1 MGIGMAV
8 ASLLSAVVALLLL
21 WVVAYKRRSKQQ
33 ASLAANAGPNQSVVS
48 WHAGRWDADRR
59 HAYVANLGEGVAY
72 EVSVTAYDRVVGT
85 AQCVPPFRAGRLSST
100 SEVPCYVN
108 FCFDQ
113 RLAPGASRGAYGASQ
128 SAPDN
133 AVDTDRAEFLVRVS
147 WRSEHGEWF
156 SQTVGPID

>member
-33 ASLAANAGPNQSVVS
+33 ASFAANAKPNQSVVS

-72 EVSVTAYDRVVGT
+72 EVIV
-85 AQCVPPFRAGRLSST
+85 RAMINTCG
-100 SEVPCYVN
+100 
-108 FCFDQ
+108 
-113 RLAPGASRGAYGASQ
+113 
-128 SAPDN
+128 
-133 AVDTDRAEFLVRVS
+133 
-147 WRSEHGEWF
+147 
-156 SQTVGPID
+156 